1 MTLSAPTRRHAIL
14 AAAAGLAAVAT
25 RARAAVGTTAGGTAA
40 PAGLGTMVPS
50 VSKAAVGYV
59 DRSRHG
65 EVCGACVWFKPPAP
79 GSTASHCH
87 LVAGRISPAGWCEAW
102 MKRG

>member
-1 MTLSAPTRRHAIL
+1 MIHSASTRRHALL
-14 AAAAGLAAVAT
+14 AAAAGLAALAT
-25 RARAAVGTTAGGTAA
+25 RARAAGSGPA
-40 PAGLGTMVPS
+40 PGSLRAMVPS

-59 DRSRHG
+59 DRSQHG
-65 EVCGACVWFKPPAP
+65 EVCGACVLFKPPEQ

-87 LVAGRISPAGWCEAW
+87 LVAGPISPAGWCEAW

>member
-1 MTLSAPTRRHAIL
+1 MTHLASTRRHAIFAVAVSL
-14 AAAAGLAAVAT
+14 ATAAT
-25 RARAAVGTTAGGTAA
+25 RARAAGGKPT
-40 PAGLGTMVPS
+40 PAQSGLRNMVPS

-59 DRSRHG
+59 DRSEYG

-79 GSTASHCH
+79 GTTASHCH
-87 LVAGRISPAGWCEAW
+87 LVAGQISPAGWCQAW

>member
-1 MTLSAPTRRHAIL
+1 MTLLAPTRRHAIL

-25 RARAAVGTTAGGTAA
+25 RARAAVGTAA
-40 PAGLGTMVPS
+40 PVGLGTMVPS
-50 VSKAAVGYV
+50 VSKGAVGYV

>member
-14 AAAAGLAAVAT
+14 AAAASLAAATT
-25 RARAAVGTTAGGTAA
+25 RARAAGGT
-40 PAGLGTMVPS
+40 PTKAGLRNMVPS

-59 DRSRHG
+59 DRSRYG

-87 LVAGRISPAGWCEAW
+87 LVAGRISPAGWCQAW